1 MENLFYN
8 VSQVLGITIIHSLW
22 QGLLVWFVLHLLFT
36 CAPSMSSVKKHNLG
50 MAGIFTICAWFIY
63 TFIVQ
68 VQQHVWVDLAAISSA
83 SLLPHFDFPLN
94 AATHAIPAARLNYVI
109 EGYLPYVSALYFA
122 GLVFN
127 LLRMG
132 LNLQKLSLIKNT
144 MIPADEV
151 QIYVDS
157 LCKKLRIGK
166 YVSANFSRMV
176 DVPCMIGF
184 FKPIILLPITLTTY
198 LSATEIEAILL
209 HELSHIKRNDYL
221 LNMIQQLITVL
232 LFFNP
237 FAQLINKIINQER
250 ENRCDDLVVQTTAQ
264 PLIYAQALLKLEQT
278 RHMDLRLALAA
289 TSKKYPLLTRIE
301 RIMKTTKPIGNIRHL
316 LVAVAIMAASISS
329 IAWLNPSIKNGKLSI
344 KKVALALPKII
355 AEPID
360 TTHRKSTIKSK
371 KIIAYKKDK
380 ERQANH
386 EKHLAE
392 AYGLNDAELSRLT
405 AEVTKHAEAMGKYYN
420 SEEFKKQ
427 SELLAQKGKAMADY
441 YNRPE
446 MKELH
451 ERQQKIAADV
461 QKEWGDGSETKEL
474 SEKMHQ
480 AGEKM
485 GAYFKSPEFKKMNDQ
500 LKKKYGIPDND
511 YVENNKDENYRKYQ
525 DELQSK
531 IPAEIKQ
538 ETDEMKKMGEQ
549 MRAKYDSP
557 EFRKKQAELR
567 MMGDSMRRAYNN
579 PQMKEQQAEMRKLGE
594 QMRSFQNNPELKKE
608 KELLEQASKRL
619 HEYTQSP
626 AFKKKMAE
634 YRKQAYNYKYDY
646 KYDNKY
652 DSDAKADTTNR

>member
-8 VSQVLGITIIHSLW
+8 ISQVLGITIIHSLW

-50 MAGIFTICAWFIY
+50 MTGIFTICTWFIY
-63 TFIVQ
+63 TFAVQ
-68 VQQHVWVDLAAISSA
+68 IQQHVWVDLAAVTSPG
-83 SLLPHFDFPLN
+83 LLPHFDFPLN
-94 AATHAIPAARLNYVI
+94 AATHAIPAARLNYII

-151 QIYVDS
+151 QIYVDN
-157 LCKKLRIGK
+157 LCKKLCIHK
-166 YVSANFSRMV
+166 YVSVNFSRMV
-176 DVPCMIGF
+176 DVPCMIGY

-198 LSATEIEAILL
+198 LTATEIEAILL

-237 FAQLINKIINQER
+237 FAQLINKLINQER

-278 RHMDLRLALAA
+278 RHTDLRLALAA

-301 RIMKTTKPIGNIRHL
+301 RIMKTTKPMGNIRHL

-329 IAWLNPSIKNGKLSI
+329 IAWLNPTIKNGKLSI
-344 KKVALALPKII
+344 KKLAFPKVI

-360 TTHRKSTIKSK
+360 TIRKSAVKSK
-371 KIIAYKKDK
+371 KVVAYKKAK
-380 ERQANH
+380 ENQANH
-386 EKHLAE
+386 EKHMAE
-392 AYGLNDAELSRLT
+392 RYGLNDAELNRLT
-405 AEVTKHAEAMGKYYN
+405 AEVTKHAEAMSKYYN
-420 SEEFKKQ
+420 SADFKRQ
-427 SELLAQKGKAMADY
+427 SELLQQKGQAMADY

-446 MKELH
+446 MKQLQ
-451 ERQQKIAADV
+451 ERQQKIAAEY
-461 QKEWGDGSETKEL
+461 QKEVGDGSETKEL
-474 SEKMHQ
+474 SEKMRQ

-485 GAYFKSPEFKKMNDQ
+485 GAYFKSQEFKQMNEQ
-500 LKKKYGIPDND
+500 LEKKYGIPHNHNYIDD
-511 YVENNKDENYRKYQ
+511 SKDENYRKYQ

-538 ETDEMKKMGEQ
+538 QTDEMKKMGEQ

-567 MMGDSMRRAYNN
+567 MMGDSMRKAYSN

-594 QMRSFQNNPELKKE
+594 QMRSYQNNPELKKE

-619 HEYTQSP
+619 HEYTNSP
-626 AFKKKMAE
+626 AFKKKMEE
-634 YRKQAYNYKYDY
+634 YRKQAYNYQYDY

>member
-8 VSQVLGITIIHSLW
+8 ISQVLGITIIHSLW

-68 VQQHVWVDLAAISSA
+68 IQQHVWVDLAAVTSPG
-83 SLLPHFDFPLN
+83 LLPHFDFPLN

-132 LNLQKLSLIKNT
+132 LNLQKLSLIKNS

-151 QIYVDS
+151 QIYVDN
-157 LCKKLRIGK
+157 LCEKLRIHK

-237 FAQLINKIINQER
+237 FAQLINKLINQER
-250 ENRCDDLVVQTTAQ
+250 ENHCDDLVVQTTAQ

-278 RHMDLRLALAA
+278 RHMDLRLAMAA

-301 RIMKTTKPIGNIRHL
+301 RIMKTTKPMGNIRHL

-329 IAWLNPSIKNGKLSI
+329 IAWLNLTIKNGKLSI
-344 KKVALALPKII
+344 KAFPKVLPD
-355 AEPID
+355 PID
-360 TTHRKSTIKSK
+360 TVRKSTVKPK
-371 KIIAYKKDK
+371 KVLAYKKTK
-380 ERQANH
+380 EKQANY

-392 AYGLNDAELSRLT
+392 RYGLNDAELNRLT
-405 AEVTKHAEAMGKYYN
+405 AEVTKHAEAMSQYYN
-420 SEEFKKQ
+420 SADFKRQ
-427 SELLAQKGKAMADY
+427 SELLAQKGQAMADY

-446 MKELH
+446 MKELQ
-451 ERQQKIAADV
+451 ERQQKIAAEY
-461 QKEWGDGSETKEL
+461 QKEAGDGSETREL
-474 SEKMHQ
+474 
-480 AGEKM
+480 GEKM
-485 GAYFKSPEFKKMNDQ
+485 RQLGDKMGKYYSSPEFKEMNEQ
-500 LKKKYGIPDND
+500 LEKKYGIPHNHNYIDD
-511 YVENNKDENYRKYQ
+511 SKDENYRKYQ

-531 IPAEIKQ
+531 IPAEVKQ
-538 ETDEMKKMGEQ
+538 QTDELKKMGEK
-549 MRAKYDSP
+549 MHAKYDSP
-557 EFRKKQAELR
+557 EFRKKQDELR
-567 MMGDSMRRAYNN
+567 AMGDSIRKAYSN
-579 PQMKEQQAEMRKLGE
+579 PQMKQQQAEMKKLGE
-594 QMRSFQNNPELKKE
+594 QMHSYQNNPQLKKE
-608 KELLEQASKRL
+608 KELLDQASKRL
-619 HEYTQSP
+619 HEYTNSP
-626 AFKKKMAE
+626 AFKKKMEE
-634 YRKQAYNYKYDY
+634 YRKQAYNYQYDY